1 MTNLFKSV
9 RHPMD
14 ILEEVSAA
22 EREVLVRTLVA
33 GLRELSPMWSNS
45 EAFRTIIIDLG
56 HPLILHGV
64 LMDLDTELS
73 ATPAGDALACMRA
86 RTARSRV
93 RLARQEEFE
102 SPQAVEERKRV
113 KRERRALEQ
122 RSGERRVGTGCV
134 RTGRK

>member
-1 MTNLFKSV
+1 MRISYWSSDVYSSDLAGMTNLFKSV

-56 HPLILHGV
+56 HPPIMHGRSEDRLFGNECV
-64 LMDLDTELS
+64 S
-73 ATPAGDALACMRA
+73 PCRA
-86 RTARSRV
+86 RW
-93 RLARQEEFE
+93 
-102 SPQAVEERKRV
+102 SPYH
-113 KRERRALEQ
+113 
-122 RSGERRVGTGCV
+122 
-134 RTGRK
+134 